1 MTLCWQLEQSQ
12 VLAAEREWCVR
23 KMGIGTQ
30 RWLKGQGRMALSDQL
45 QWELE
50 HTTVRL
56 EPKTQQREGKQQLLV
71 QQPGEIWMRSAETGT
86 EEYPT
91 PAVQS

>member
-1 MTLCWQLEQSQ
+1 M
-12 VLAAEREWCVR
+12 LAAEREWCVR
-23 KMGIGTQ
+23 KMGTGTQ

-50 HTTVRL
+50 HPTVRL

-71 QQPGEIWMRSAETGT
+71 QQSGEIWMRSAETGT
-86 EEYPT
+86 EKYPT
-91 PAVQS
+91 PAVLS